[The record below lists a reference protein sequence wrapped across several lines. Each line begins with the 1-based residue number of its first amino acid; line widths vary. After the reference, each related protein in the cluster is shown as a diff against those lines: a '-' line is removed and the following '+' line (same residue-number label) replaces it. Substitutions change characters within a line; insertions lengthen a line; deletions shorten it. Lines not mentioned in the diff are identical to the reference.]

1 MKDSIIN
8 QPHQYVYACT
18 MQTFICIW
26 GERGEH
32 SSQKNNNNVCGSIYM
47 KYHYTCNKTIYVQIN
62 AIQYV
67 VAVECVH
74 TCGFYI
80 FLIKVN
86 DGRYLT

>member
-1 MKDSIIN
+1 MYN
-8 QPHQYVYACT
+8 ANFYMY
-18 MQTFICIW
+18 M
-26 GERGEH
+26 GGGGEH
-32 SSQKNNNNVCGSIYM
+32 SSQKKKNVCGSIYM

-80 FLIKVN
+80 FLFKVN